1 MINFKNWFFREAD
14 EISGVKS
21 YKKQNPKNPN
31 QYFVVLYG
39 NTFSIKDELKNLGFR
54 YFQGTWSTLEDKL
67 TDEVKSKLISLGV
80 DLSGLSSQVPNV
92 DTNTNTN
99 QASPSIA
106 SGTDQMLQNMKS
118 TLDNLLKNEPD
129 AKMTNLIDQIDK
141 IIERV
146 AASTDEAAKSELVKN
161 FLSFSSKFYNYS
173 FGNQMLIW
181 AQTSGKAEYV
191 ASAKRWTALG
201 RTVSDWSKGILIF
214 APTTVK
220 KKSEDDLEEK
230 TFVTRFKSA
239 KVYDVSAT
247 SPIPGHP
254 SPFQP
259 VSRKDWS
266 IDKNEDV
273 EELNVL
279 INSLVEFIKSKNIN
293 LDYEEL
299 SDEMG
304 GYSAGG
310 FIKINNKFKGIN
322 LFSTM
327 VHEAAHEL
335 LHWLEKKRADKES
348 SSRQLEI
355 DAETTAYIV
364 CHYFGF
370 ETQDSP
376 NYLALWRAK
385 GADIKERKNNI
396 QKAAK
401 EIIQGIENK
410 VQETEIDFD
419 ATESYSFL
427 NFLKKKNYTLI

>member
-1 MINFKNWFFREAD
+1 MINFKYWFFNEAD

-39 NTFSIKDELKNLGFR
+39 NTFAIKDELKNLGFR

-92 DTNTNTN
+92 DTNVN
-99 QASPSIA
+99 QASSSVT

-214 APTTVK
+214 APITVK

-254 SPFQP
+254 APFQP

-266 IDKNEDV
+266 IDKNEDI

-279 INSLVEFIKSKNIN
+279 INSLVEFVKSKNIN

-327 VHEAAHEL
+327 VHETAHEL